1 MAHRNMVKPKS
12 EQPAQLSIM
21 NDRTTVAGVIL
32 AGGLARR
39 MHNQDKGLILYRGRP
54 LVCYA
59 LDALAGAMS
68 EIIINANRHLDRY
81 RTFGRPVVP
90 DLTAGFD
97 GPLGGILAAMLQ
109 TEAEVL
115 VVLPCDSPLI
125 LTEHVEK
132 LLKARAE
139 HDADIAAAH
148 DGERMH
154 PVFLAL
160 KTGLKDSLQDYLSRG
175 ERKVDRWIEQHR
187 LVLADFSASPEI
199 FTNVNTMTE
208 LSALEAQY
216 ER

>member
-1 MAHRNMVKPKS
+1 
-12 EQPAQLSIM
+12 M

-39 MHNQDKGLILYRGRP
+39 MQHRDKGLILYRGRP

-59 LDALAGAMS
+59 IDALAGAMT

-81 RTFGRPVVP
+81 RAFGRPVVP
-90 DLTAGFD
+90 DRSASFD
-97 GPLGGILAAMLQ
+97 GPLAGILTAMRH

-125 LTEHVEK
+125 LTEHVNT
-132 LLKARAE
+132 LLAARAE
-139 HDADIAAAH
+139 CDADIAAAH
-148 DGERMH
+148 DGQRMH

-160 KTGLKDSLQDYLSRG
+160 KTDLKDSLQDYLNRG

-187 LVLADFSASPEI
+187 LVLADFSATPAI
-199 FTNVNTMTE
+199 FTNVNTMIE
-208 LSALEAQY
+208 LNALEAQH